1 MKRISAL
8 LLLVLPM
15 LVLLLPSTIVQAQTA
30 KTHARRHPL
39 QVPPG
44 YFASLNASPQHL
56 VTNRLS
62 ASTNAAAHAG
72 SAQIVSLPNFTGSFS
87 YQGQSYSYT
96 MVGRAPAANQT
107 TTIPT
112 SYLPLSLYFDDYF
125 DQNGNAITIDATT
138 LTNEITRSPLFE
150 NAEYATGTTQF
161 VDAQMRAEFWPQVN
175 RNARNFHVL
184 LARPQVLTGVT
195 VEVPPGSAV
204 VYQLPDG
211 TYFAEI
217 DINFLLSQLYTL
229 FQTEGLSVNTIPI
242 FLTRNTVFGDFVD
255 QAPVDCCIGGLHTAF
270 ETHQVSNRVWVQ
282 TAVFATALDS
292 DVADGIFQDPAAMA
306 DVNALSHELGET
318 LNDPFGTNVTPEYQ
332 VPGQDPGVC
341 SDTLEVGDVIE
352 GLAPDYTEVALH
364 GFTYHPQTLGLL
376 QWFEGMQPSNAID
389 GAYSFPDTTK
399 LTGLL
404 APCAAVP
411 LL

>member
-8 LLLVLPM
+8 LLFVFPM
-15 LVLLLPSTIVQAQTA
+15 LVLLLPATSVQAQA
-30 KTHARRHPL
+30 PNTHARRHPL

-56 VTNRLS
+56 VTSRLS
-62 ASTNAAAHAG
+62 ASTNAAALAG
-72 SAQIVSLPNFTGSFS
+72 SPRIVSVPNFTGSFS
-87 YQGQSYSYT
+87 YQGVNYSYT
-96 MVGRAPAANQT
+96 MAGRAPAANQT

-112 SYLPLSLYFDDYF
+112 SYVPLSLYFDEYY
-125 DQNGNAITIDATT
+125 DQNGNPITINATT
-138 LTNEITRSPLFE
+138 VTNEITRSPLFE
-150 NAEYATGTTQF
+150 TAEYATGTTQF

-175 RNARNFHVL
+175 GADRNFHVL
-184 LARPQVLTGVT
+184 LARPQVLPGVT
-195 VEVPPGSAV
+195 MEVPPGSAA
-204 VYQLPDG
+204 VYQLQDG
-211 TYFAEI
+211 SYFAEI

-229 FQTEGLSVNTIPI
+229 FQTEGLSVNSIPI
-242 FLTRNTVFGDFVD
+242 FLTRNAVFGDFVN

-270 ETHQVSNRVWVQ
+270 ETNQAANRVWVQ
-282 TAVFATALDS
+282 TAVFATALDP

-318 LNDPFGTNVTPEYQ
+318 LNDPFGNNVTPEYQ

-352 GLAPDYTEVALH
+352 GLPPDYTEVSLH

-399 LTGLL
+399 LTGPLS
-404 APCAAVP
+404 PCASVP